1 MKIKFLALIIMMF
14 TFSATYSQS
23 FNVGIKLGAN
33 MNKLTG
39 QSFKEDF
46 SFGYH
51 AGAFA
56 TVGLGSKWSISPE
69 VLFSQTNL
77 DTSNQFKSVYQFN
90 NITHV
95 KLNYLMIPL
104 LLQYKVSPGL
114 SIQAGPQFG
123 ILMDQNLSLM
133 QNGKNAFKQGDL
145 SLLAGLQL
153 KITRFV
159 VYGRYAVGL
168 NNINDIDNQ
177 QSWKSQTIQLGV
189 GYIIL

>member
-1 MKIKFLALIIMMF
+1 MF